1 MSAHGNQRGVIAAV
15 DGSPSSLVATDWAAR
30 YAARRHVPLTLV
42 NVLATPAIGMLPEPA
57 LVAGFSEGR
66 EKNGRKILA
75 EARRVADRALSEFE
89 PIVVQEESCTGV
101 PIPTLVDLSKDVDV
115 IVVGCRGRGRLKNRI
130 LGSVSSGLIRHA
142 HCPVA
147 VVHDEDPLMDHP
159 AEAPVLVGVD
169 GSPASELATA
179 IAFDE
184 ADRRGVGVIA
194 MHSWADSDVFGWA
207 SVDWDLQLET
217 GREAL
222 GERLAGWQERYPHV
236 TVDRRLVYGD
246 PAEHLVAASEEAQ
259 LTVVGSHGRG
269 GFAGM
274 LLGSVSSAVVQAI
287 RMPVIVARPS

>member
-1 MSAHGNQRGVIAAV
+1 MAV
-15 DGSPSSLVATDWAAR
+15 DGSPSSLVATNWAAR
-30 YAARRHVPLTLV
+30 NAARHHMPLSLV
-42 NVLATPAIGMLPEPA
+42 HVLATPAIGMWPEPA
-57 LVAGFSEGR
+57 VVAGFSKGR
-66 EKNGRKILA
+66 EENGHRILT
-75 EARRVADRALSEFE
+75 EARRVAERAISEYDPVE
-89 PIVVQEESCTGV
+89 LDEVLCHGA
-101 PIPTLVDLSKDVDV
+101 PIPTLVDLSKDVTTV
-115 IVVGCRGRGRLKNRI
+115 VVGCRGQGRLKSRI
-130 LGSVSSGLIRHA
+130 LGSVSSGLIQHA

-147 VVHDEDPLMDHP
+147 VIHDEDPLMDHP
-159 AEAPVLVGVD
+159 AQAPVLVGID

-184 ADRRGVGVIA
+184 ADLRGVDVIA
-194 MHSWADSDVFGWA
+194 MHSWAESDVFGWA

-217 GREAL
+217 GKEAL

-246 PAEHLVAASEEAQ
+246 PADQLVAASEEAQ